1 MLKISSECQG
11 EFQDS
16 SHFKTYIVSSG
27 EAERE
32 ELPAE
37 KRDVEVPNNYYGR
50 EGIFVAKCLYLN
62 YLCLVEKTCTYI

>member
-16 SHFKTYIVSSG
+16 SHFKTNIVSSG
-27 EAERE
+27 EGERE

-37 KRDVEVPNNYYGR
+37 KKEM
-50 EGIFVAKCLYLN
+50 
-62 YLCLVEKTCTYI
+62 